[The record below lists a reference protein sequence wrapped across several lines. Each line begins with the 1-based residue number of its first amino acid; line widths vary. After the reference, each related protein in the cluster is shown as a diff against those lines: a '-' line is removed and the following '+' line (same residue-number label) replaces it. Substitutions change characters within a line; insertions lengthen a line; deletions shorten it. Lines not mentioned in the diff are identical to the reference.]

1 MQQPYEFEL
10 VNEQTNEYVFL
21 TDSGLSYDVAFIKT
35 ETYFQSTELF
45 INRAFE
51 LIIQPSKNQVVRPLK
66 DSRIPITVAFIFE
79 DFFKNHEKIVVF
91 SCDTTDSKQAARH
104 RKFNDWFVRF
114 NDETFLKLDGII
126 EDVGNDTKYFMS
138 MILKSLIHTKTI

>member
-79 DFFKNHEKIVVF
+79 DFFKNHEKIIKYTRINF
-91 SCDTTDSKQAARH
+91 SN
-104 RKFNDWFVRF
+104 KFSINGEYVR
-114 NDETFLKLDGII
+114 
-126 EDVGNDTKYFMS
+126 
-138 MILKSLIHTKTI
+138 